1 MGAAAVLVDR
11 CRWQERGMTAI
22 PAADLSAFGV
32 RVEAEELACEQHALE
47 VQRARARI
55 ARGVPRAYGE
65 DEATAAEAPPA
76 TPVSEMMRAAMGG
89 TSGDEIQGVE
99 V

>member
-1 MGAAAVLVDR
+1 MA
-11 CRWQERGMTAI
+11 AI

-32 RVEAEELACEQHALE
+32 RVEAEELAVEQHALE
-47 VQRARARI
+47 VQRARERI

-65 DEATAAEAPPA
+65 DAAIIAEAPPA
-76 TPVSEMMRAAMGG
+76 TPVSDMMRAALGG
-89 TSGDEIQGVE
+89 EAGASACGGETGGGVE